1 MNRYM
6 KKFAVSMIATAGAL
20 AAGLAPSASAASTD
34 SAASTSANWA
44 GYVAKGSTSGQ
55 SPQFSSVSGS
65 WVQPSADC
73 SSGTGDA
80 AFWVGLGGAGEG
92 SGALEQVG
100 TQIDCSTGGSGQH
113 FAWYE
118 LVPAAPVRLDVAI
131 SPGDHVAARV
141 SVAGTAVTVSLTDQ
155 STGATATKTLEMN
168 SPDSSSAEWI
178 AEAPSECQ
186 GADASDT
193 ASCTPVPLADFGT
206 VGFTGA
212 SATANGSTGTISSAN
227 WAAQAVQLSAA
238 SGSEMGDPGVAEQTA
253 NGASSAGAV
262 PSSLSADGSSFSVAA
277 QSDGSQSVASSGS
290 PGDPGSSDGSSGG
303 SGGDGGYAGDGGDY
317 GGYGGYG
324 SGGGDPYGGYGF
336 GGGDGSGA
344 VGY

>member
-1 MNRYM
+1 MNSYI
-6 KKFAVSMIATAGAL
+6 KQFTIAMIAAAGAL

-34 SAASTSANWA
+34 IAASTSANWA

-55 SPQFSSVSGS
+55 SPQFSSVSGN

-118 LVPAAPVRLDVAI
+118 LVPAAPVRLDVGI
-131 SPGDHVAARV
+131 SAGDHIAARV

-155 STGATATKTLEMN
+155 STGATATKTLEMDG
-168 SPDSSSAEWI
+168 PDTSSAEWI

-212 SATANGSTGTISSAN
+212 SATANGSTGTISSPN
-227 WAAQAVQLSAA
+227 WTAQAVQLSPA
-238 SGSEMGDPGVAEQTA
+238 SGSEIGYPGVAEDTA
-253 NGASSAGAV
+253 TDGSSAGAV

-277 QSDGSQSVASSGS
+277 QPDGSQSVASSGS
-290 PGDPGSSDGSSGG
+290 PGDPGSSYGSSGG
-303 SGGDGGYAGDGGDY
+303 YGGDGGDGGYAGNGGGYGSY
-317 GGYGGYG
+317 GGYGP
-324 SGGGDPYGGYGF
+324 GGGDPYGGYG
-336 GGGDGSGA
+336 DGLGA